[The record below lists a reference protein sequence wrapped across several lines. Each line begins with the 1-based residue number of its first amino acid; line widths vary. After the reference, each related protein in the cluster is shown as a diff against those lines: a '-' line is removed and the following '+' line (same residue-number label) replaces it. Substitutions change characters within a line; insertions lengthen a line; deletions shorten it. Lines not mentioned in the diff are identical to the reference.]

1 MSKLGAQT
9 LCFLVCKP
17 FMKTASLYST
27 QPNRYWSHVH
37 PLSVFVNG
45 GPHHLVYGS
54 ENDGTGKTTK
64 IIREPMGTL
73 VPLVTFFERGILIA
87 IMKKHHLPHISMTF
101 LGHTAAISSVSS
113 GCSKLYCN
121 MSMVILS
128 TVGIQ
133 GRWMNRAIPSGK
145 RLHNYGKSPFLM
157 GKSTISMARFNS
169 YDSHYQRVVMTIGH
183 KFCAQFKQHSIV
195 KSAQAISMAGWNGS
209 WYR

>member
-17 FMKTASLYST
+17 FMKTTSWYST
-27 QPNRYWSHVH
+27 QPNRYWSYVL

-54 ENDGTGKTTK
+54 ENDETGKTTK

-73 VPLVTFFERGILIA
+73 FPLVTFFEPGILSA
-87 IMKKHHLPHISMTF
+87 IMKKHHLPHISITF
-101 LGHTAAISSVSS
+101 WGHTAAISSVSS

-145 RLHNYGKSPFLM
+145 RLHNYGKSQFLL
-157 GKSTISMARFNS
+157 GKSTISMAIFNS
-169 YDSHYQRVVMTIGH
+169 YV
-183 KFCAQFKQHSIV
+183 C
-195 KSAQAISMAGWNGS
+195 
-209 WYR
+209 